1 TNITLIMKTLVICL
15 LLVGALAAP
24 SLRFRSRLP
33 RKPTVVGGTN
43 VTLGELP
50 YQISLQDISFGFPY
64 HFCGASIKS
73 ELWLL
78 TAAHC
83 VDEIDTEL
91 PDYVQ
96 AVAGDVNQVINEGTE
111 QEFILA
117 KIIIHEEY
125 DGFTISND
133 IALLELSSPFQL
145 NDYVQPIE
153 LPPPE
158 HVSTGTCVV
167 SGFGATTEGGDP
179 SEILQKVSLPVW
191 SDSDCKKAY
200 EGEIEDG
207 MFCAGVTEGGHDA
220 CGGDSGGPLA
230 CDDLGTRYLAGLVS
244 WGFGCG
250 RPDFPGV
257 YTKVSHYID
266 WINSNSA

>member
-1 TNITLIMKTLVICL
+1 MHTLAFVLQL
-15 LLVGALAAP
+15 AAAALAVP
-24 SLRFRSRLP
+24 SVRVRPRLP
-33 RKPTVVGGTN
+33 DRLGVVGGTDA
-43 VTLGELP
+43 TPGELP
-50 YQISLQDISFGFPY
+50 YQISLQDLSYGFAY

-83 VDEIDTEL
+83 VDEIDL
-91 PDYVQ
+91 DAPDYIQ

-111 QEFILA
+111 QEIALA
-117 KIIIHEEY
+117 KIIIHEDY
-125 DGFTISND
+125 DGFTIVND
-133 IALLELSSPFQL
+133 IALLQLSSPL
-145 NDYVQPIE
+145 ELTSYVKPIA
-153 LPPPE
+153 LPPAE
-158 HVSTGTCVV
+158 HTSTGMCVV

-179 SEILQKVSLPVW
+179 SDTLQKVSLPVW
-191 SDSDCKKAY
+191 SDSDCQFAY
-200 EGEIEDG
+200 EGEIEEG
-207 MFCAGVTEGGHDA
+207 MFCAGLKEGGHDA

-230 CDDLGTRYLAGLVS
+230 CDDLDTRYLAGIVS

-266 WINSNSA
+266 WINSISS